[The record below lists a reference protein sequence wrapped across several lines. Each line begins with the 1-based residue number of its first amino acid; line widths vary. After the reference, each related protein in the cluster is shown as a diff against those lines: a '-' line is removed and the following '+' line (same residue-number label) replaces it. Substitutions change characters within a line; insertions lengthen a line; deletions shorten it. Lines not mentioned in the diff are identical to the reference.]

1 MVCGGFGCSKNALIT
16 LNVLYIII
24 SIILIGV
31 AAYSRL
37 AAIVVSLGLIGG
49 IIACGVFLFFI
60 ALVGLIGAVRHHQV
74 LLFFYMIILFLLF
87 LLQFSLGCACLAVN
101 REQEISL
108 VRNGWRA
115 ADMTFKDTIQNK
127 LICCGFE
134 DVTLNKTDPL
144 GHPSCDAVSCCTHDN
159 TDAPCCKGEA
169 SGVTD
174 DPVKCPCPTCLEK
187 FKPRIHD
194 AFSITGGVGL
204 FFSFTE
210 IIGVWVTIRY
220 RNQKDPRA
228 NPSSFL

>member
-1 MVCGGFGCSKNALIT
+1 MVCGGFSCSKNALII

-60 ALVGLIGAVRHHQV
+60 SLVGMIGAVKHHQV

-101 REQEISL
+101 RDQEISL
-108 VRNGWRA
+108 VRNGWKA

-134 DVTLNKTDPL
+134 DVNLNKTDPL
-144 GHPSCDAVSCCTHDN
+144 GHPSCDAVSCCIGNVDS
-159 TDAPCCKGEA
+159 PCCNAEIN
-169 SGVTD
+169 SNVTD
-174 DPVKCPCPTCLEK
+174 KKCPCATCLEK

-194 AFSITGGVGL
+194 AFSITGGIGL